1 MTDLCDKCQSSFERH
16 LEDKGLI
23 RLFLDDGEVNEKTLY
38 GKGSNV
44 NHMDP
49 TGSLAVLHVMIE
61 KMRNRLELLPE
72 RQRRILAYHYG
83 LGALAAQSI
92 SETAA
97 FFHLSEKYLRL
108 IEQQALDKMRTMM
121 NDWKIV

>member
-1 MTDLCDKCQSSFERH
+1 
-16 LEDKGLI
+16 
-23 RLFLDDGEVNEKTLY
+23 
-38 GKGSNV
+38 
-44 NHMDP
+44 MDP
-49 TGSLAVLHVMIE
+49 TGSLAVLHVMLE

-72 RQRRILAYHYG
+72 RQRRVLAYRYG

-108 IEQQALDKMRTMM
+108 IEQQALDQMRTMM
-121 NDWKIV
+121 NDGKIV